1 MKVAVHNSWE
11 ELRPL
16 AQPWNALLASSAS
29 DTIFLTWEWCDAWW
43 KNYGSQRSLYVL
55 TAWEGSELAGVA
67 PFYIDRQRRWGRA
80 WNCLRVMGDGSRDSD
95 YLDCFAAPGSERTV
109 MAAVTSCL
117 QERRENWDW
126 IDLHGTPE
134 NSPCLATM
142 LEEARQRQW
151 KSAAEKI
158 PCASLALPA
167 KWEDYLKLLQPRFRT
182 KVRSCLSQL
191 EHYLQSAPMECR
203 SERDLDEWLPLFFEL
218 HGRRW
223 QNRNRPGVF
232 RDDNKRRFYRDIS
245 RAALHHGWLAF
256 HRLDWG
262 EHPLALQYG
271 FRYRNRFF
279 LLQEAYDPSFEIL
292 RPGVTLRAWLLQ
304 HWIRQGLKEY
314 DFLAGAAAYKMD
326 WAAEQ
331 KTSLRVV
338 LAPDWSGAWA
348 AIDLPRVNSDLRD
361 KIRALVPSPILA
373 NKKRLLDW
381 RDRRQWN
388 RQQPP
393 VPVAKRALRWT
404 ASQVYRRTPLG
415 SMARYA
421 ASHYRL
427 KAAPSVSDS
436 LSRLQRRMTPACHIF
451 MYHRVNDERDPFF
464 YAFPVSVF
472 RAQMEHLARHF
483 HVITLD
489 RIADRDFPNNG
500 DKYCAAVTFDD
511 GYRDNYLCALPILKE
526 LGIPATVFLATGYI
540 DTGVLPWYDQVRL
553 AFKLTE
559 QARLDLG
566 EIGGPK
572 SHLNTPALRLQA
584 LAQSLT
590 WLRGLEESARLAGL
604 RELFRTLR
612 APRNLTLP
620 KTMLSWDEVRRMS
633 KQNITFGAHT
643 ITHPVLAGVDRQRLE
658 NEISGSKKEIEN
670 RLQLAVR
677 HFAYPFGKHS
687 DFSPQAKE
695 VVQAAGFETAVTTIS
710 GVNDVAQDLLE
721 LKRFCLREAD
731 PGIFGLKLD
740 WYRMSARATG

>member
-1 MKVAVHNSWE
+1 MRVAVHNSWE

-16 AQPWNALLASSAS
+16 AQQWNAVLASSAS

-43 KNYGSQRSLYVL
+43 RNYASGRSLYAL

-67 PFYIDRQRRWGRA
+67 PFYVDRQRRWGRS
-80 WNCLRVMGDGSRDSD
+80 WKCLRLVGDGSRDSD
-95 YLDCFAAPGSERTV
+95 YLDCFAASGRERAVTTAFVNHLSERKD
-109 MAAVTSCL
+109 
-117 QERRENWDW
+117 NWDW

-134 NSPCLATM
+134 NSPCLAAM
-142 LEEARQRQW
+142 LEEARLRQW
-151 KSAAEKI
+151 KSATETI

-191 EHYLQSAPMECR
+191 EQHLQSAPMACR
-203 SERDLDEWLPLFFEL
+203 SEADLDAWLPLFFEL

-223 QNRNRPGVF
+223 QNRNQPGVF
-232 RDDNKRRFYRDIS
+232 RDHNKHRFYQDIS

-262 EHPLALQYG
+262 ERALALQYG

-292 RPGVTLRAWLLQ
+292 RPGVTLRAWLLR
-304 HWIRQGLKEY
+304 HWISQGLEEY

-326 WAAEQ
+326 WGAEQ
-331 KTSLRVV
+331 KTSLRVT
-338 LAPDWSGAWA
+338 LAPEGSGAWA
-348 AIDLPRVNSDLRD
+348 AINVPRAQADLRD
-361 KIRALVPSPILA
+361 RIRALVPSSILA
-373 NKKRLLDW
+373 NKRRVLAW
-381 RDRRQWN
+381 RAQRQWN
-388 RQQPP
+388 RQQPA
-393 VPVAKRALRWT
+393 VPFSKTALRWT

-415 SMARYA
+415 RMARYA
-421 ASHYRL
+421 ASQYHLRC
-427 KAAPSVSDS
+427 APSDVPSW
-436 LSRLQRRMTPACHIF
+436 SRLERRVAPACHIF
-451 MYHRVNDERDPFF
+451 IYHRINDERDPFF

-483 HVITLD
+483 DVITLD
-489 RIADRDFPNNG
+489 RIAQGDFPNNG

-511 GYRDNYLCALPILKE
+511 GYRDNFLCAAPVLKE
-526 LGIPATVFLATGYI
+526 FGIPATVFLTTGYI

-553 AFKLTE
+553 AFKLTVE
-559 QARLDLG
+559 IRVDLAQ
-566 EIGGPK
+566 IGGPK
-572 SHLNTPALRLQA
+572 SDLHTPVLRLQA

-590 WLRGLEESARLAGL
+590 WLRGLEESARHAALC
-604 RELFRTLR
+604 ELFRALR
-612 APRNLTLP
+612 APNNLTLP
-620 KTMLSWDEVRRMS
+620 NTMLSWDEVRRMS
-633 KQNITFGAHT
+633 KEGITFGAHT
-643 ITHPVLAGVDRQRLE
+643 ITHPVLAAIDRQRLE
-658 NEISGSKKEIEN
+658 NEISGSKKEIET

-687 DFSPQAKE
+687 DFSPQAKR

-710 GVNDVAQDLLE
+710 GVNYAAQDPLE

-731 PGIFGLKLD
+731 PGIIGLKLD
-740 WYRMSARATG
+740 WYRMSARPTC